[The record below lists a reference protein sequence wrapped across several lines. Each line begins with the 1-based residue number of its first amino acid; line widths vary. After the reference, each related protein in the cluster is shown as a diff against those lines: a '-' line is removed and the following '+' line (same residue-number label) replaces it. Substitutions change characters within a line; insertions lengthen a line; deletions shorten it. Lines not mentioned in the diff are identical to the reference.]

1 MKLYVLDRD
10 YTKTALL
17 LDNKRRCWNSL
28 VTAAK
33 MIEIFEKQGPNTYNG
48 TPNWKVWADYPDALK
63 SYFNAFLKV
72 CKDIHRYNTK
82 YIPLEHSEFFEL
94 PPFTNKTFLSHQ
106 AFLIKL
112 DEELYLPKF
121 PLANN
126 YNNGI
131 LIWEYYN
138 INSSTGEKFVAAED
152 RNGYYK
158 SDK

>member
-1 MKLYVLDRD
+1 MKLYVLDKD

-48 TPNWKVWADYPDALK
+48 TPNYRVWSGYLDALK
-63 SYFNAFLKV
+63 LYFNSFLKV
-72 CKDIHRYNTK
+72 CKEIHRYNTK
-82 YIPLEHSEFFEL
+82 YIPFELPENYEL
-94 PPFTNKTFLSHQ
+94 PPFTDKTFLSHK
-106 AFLIKL
+106 AFLVKL
-112 DEELYLPKF
+112 DEELYSPKF
-121 PLANN
+121 PEANN
-126 YNNGI
+126 FNDGI

-138 INSSTGEKFVAAED
+138 ISSTGEKFLAAED

-158 SDK
+158 PNKL